1 MRDIGFHED
10 FLRSSLL
17 RLKLYSSGGNILT
30 YSTVHGTNVQL
41 NFFFTIP
48 DAEHYLNLQTTV

>member
-1 MRDIGFHED
+1 MQKNF
-10 FLRSSLL
+10 F
-17 RLKLYSSGGNILT
+17 GNIAQGGIFSPIL
-30 YSTVHGTNVQL
+30 HGTNVQL